1 MKALHILTP
10 VKDSIELTIETIQA
24 IVCSEISVPFTYTVY
39 NDFSTVE
46 TTEKLQELSEKLHF
60 RLINLANIT
69 NHPSP
74 NYLLVLQMA
83 QEEAVAADAGL
94 LIIES
99 DVVVKKDTIQKL
111 FDGAQNLEQ
120 CAIAAAVTVNEQGEI
135 NYPYLYA
142 KKHAGSVYSEKK
154 HCSFCCSLLTTE
166 FLRAFNFQQ
175 LDASKNWFDVTISHK
190 ALSLGFQNYVFT
202 TLPVWHRPHGSRPW
216 KHLKHKNPIK
226 YYWLKIVKGFDKI

>member
-60 RLINLANIT
+60 RLINLADIT

-142 KKHAGSVYSEKK
+142 KKH
-154 HCSFCCSLLTTE
+154 
-166 FLRAFNFQQ
+166 
-175 LDASKNWFDVTISHK
+175 HK

>member
-60 RLINLANIT
+60 RLINLADIT

-99 DVVVKKDTIQKL
+99 DVVVNK
-111 FDGAQNLEQ
+111 E
-120 CAIAAAVTVNEQGEI
+120 
-135 NYPYLYA
+135 
-142 KKHAGSVYSEKK
+142 
-154 HCSFCCSLLTTE
+154 
-166 FLRAFNFQQ
+166 R
-175 LDASKNWFDVTISHK
+175 
-190 ALSLGFQNYVFT
+190 
-202 TLPVWHRPHGSRPW
+202 
-216 KHLKHKNPIK
+216 
-226 YYWLKIVKGFDKI
+226 

>member
-60 RLINLANIT
+60 RLINLADIT

-190 ALSLGFQNYVFT
+190 ALLLGFQNYVFT

>member
-60 RLINLANIT
+60 RLINLADIT

-120 CAIAAAVTVNEQGEI
+120 CAIAAAVTVNEQG
-135 NYPYLYA
+135 
-142 KKHAGSVYSEKK
+142 
-154 HCSFCCSLLTTE
+154 
-166 FLRAFNFQQ
+166 
-175 LDASKNWFDVTISHK
+175 
-190 ALSLGFQNYVFT
+190 
-202 TLPVWHRPHGSRPW
+202 
-216 KHLKHKNPIK
+216 
-226 YYWLKIVKGFDKI
+226 